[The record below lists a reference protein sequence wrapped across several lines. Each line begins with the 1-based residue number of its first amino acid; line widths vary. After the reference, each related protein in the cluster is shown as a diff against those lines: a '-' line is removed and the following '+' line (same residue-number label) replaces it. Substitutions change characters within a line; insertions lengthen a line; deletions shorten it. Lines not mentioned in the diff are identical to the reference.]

1 MSRFTPGAMTS
12 RVSTNSKKSSRVRDP
27 KIPRWT
33 RAQRRGLE
41 TAPTDEAEKGRAKRN
56 AQRNP
61 ESRRE
66 ASGSDPVA
74 RFKAAQKEFIAGI
87 ADFDPRARER
97 TAELRE
103 EMKWASQEI
112 AKRPSP
118 HTHRGGRRHR
128 PPGQKL
134 RASDRTRANTSEAQ
148 GCREGRRT

>member
-1 MSRFTPGAMTS
+1 M
-12 RVSTNSKKSSRVRDP
+12 NSKKSSRVRDP

-41 TAPTDEAEKGRAKRN
+41 TAHTDEAEKGRAKRN

-112 AKRPSP
+112 AKGP
-118 HTHRGGRRHR
+118 
-128 PPGQKL
+128 
-134 RASDRTRANTSEAQ
+134 ARTRIAELEGIDPQVRNCVRQTE
-148 GCREGRRT
+148 REPTRQKRRDVDKDDGLER